1 MIAERTTNLDKQST
15 SQNKGNK
22 DQKKTSQVNKTTEAP
37 HYGGE
42 TKGHANGTLA
52 LQGCWKRWWGP
63 RQTGFVSSRLP
74 HTYCYSRHWS
84 LYYVSVLLYWNIST

>member
-22 DQKKTSQVNKTTEAP
+22 DQKKPARSTTEAP

-52 LQGCWKRWWGP
+52 LQGCWRHWWGP
-63 RQTGFVSSRLP
+63 RQTGLVSSRLP
-74 HTYCYSRHWS
+74 HTYCYSRHCHFTTFLFYS
-84 LYYVSVLLYWNIST
+84 IGT